1 MVATGYEHFRS
12 FILERGGVVQDKKRG
27 GKRNSGL
34 AALSTDEDSGG
45 MDMRSWTPQFSDK
58 EETKQFMGAKLECN
72 DVRQCILDY
81 ERGKDLELWEIRRR

>member
-12 FILERGGVVQDKKRG
+12 FFVEQGGVAQGRG
-27 GKRNSGL
+27 EERRAGPV
-34 AALSTDEDSGG
+34 ALHTDEDSGG
-45 MDMRSWTPQFSDK
+45 MDMRSCTPQSCDK
-58 EETKQFMGAKLECN
+58 KEREQFMGTKLNFN